1 MRALWRMATDE
12 RGVALPVALMVL
24 TILGALVAGYLTLGA
39 VEPQISQNLTDGARA
54 RFVAEAGVEWG
65 FNYLAGKD
73 FSTLLLGADGLTG
86 SADDSVPSGVAGLNT
101 SVWLIQNQPVPGR
114 TAAEGT
120 FSVAM
125 RNDSVPAGG
134 GYTGDQAIT
143 GVAAVDA
150 GGHKVDTNGIVILTS
165 TSTLT
170 RGGQTTTRTI
180 QAVIRR
186 STLNIN
192 AALTLPGMQADTFV
206 GNTNFEIDG
215 RDYRRSDAWGALGV
229 SVPTGTGPMKF
240 GITTQPGI
248 QANIAPTTYEQNAQ
262 NGFDTAAK
270 KALVKGKHQTT
281 AGFTTGDNTIAADT
295 ALSPTVMADFLAEV
309 AANPATTV
317 IQSSLTCP
325 LVLTGSASGTPDSSP
340 VLSTSGGGSCPGSP
354 PIGTSVNLG
363 TPADPKMVYFRGDLD
378 TSSTFTGLRMNN
390 KISGAGILII
400 EDGDWQVYGDNFQW
414 DGIVIVTGRYVGMGF
429 RTGSGVKISGALI
442 GMESIS
448 GEAGGFFE
456 FLTQSNSLQIRSSK
470 ENRDMALS
478 MLANQRILNWR
489 EDVKCAGCS

>member
-1 MRALWRMATDE
+1 MSAPWRVAKDE

-54 RFVAEAGVEWG
+54 RFVAEAGIEWS

-73 FSTLLLGADGLTG
+73 FSTLLLGADGVAG
-86 SADDSVPSGVAGLNT
+86 SADDTIPSGVGALST
-101 SVWLIQNQPVPGR
+101 SIWLVQNQPVPGR
-114 TAAEGT
+114 AAAEGT

-125 RNDSVPAGG
+125 RNDSAPAAS

-143 GVAAVDA
+143 GLAAIDA
-150 GGHKVDTNGIVILTS
+150 GGHKVDTNGIVVVTS
-165 TSTLT
+165 TSTLL

-192 AALTLPGMQADTFV
+192 AALSLPGLQADTFV

-215 RDYRRSDAWGALGV
+215 RDYRRADAWGALGA

-240 GITTQPGI
+240 GVATQPGI
-248 QANIAPTTYEQNAQ
+248 QANIAPTTYEQNAE

-270 KALVKGKHQTT
+270 KALVKGKNQTT
-281 AGFTTGDNTIAADT
+281 GAYTTGDTTVAADT
-295 ALSPTVMADFLAEV
+295 SLSPTVMADFLAEV
-309 AANPATTV
+309 ASNPATTV
-317 IQSSLTCP
+317 IQSSLACP
-325 LVLTGSASGTPDSSP
+325 LVLTGSTGTPTSSP
-340 VLSTSGGGSCPGSP
+340 TLSTTGSGSCPGSP
-354 PIGTSVNLG
+354 PVGSSLNLG
-363 TPADPKMVYFRGDLD
+363 TPADPKLVYFRGDLD
-378 TSSTFTGLRMNN
+378 SSSGFTGLRMNN
-390 KISGAGILII
+390 RISGAGILIV

-429 RTGSGVKISGALI
+429 RTGSGVKISGALV
-442 GMESIS
+442 GMEAIS